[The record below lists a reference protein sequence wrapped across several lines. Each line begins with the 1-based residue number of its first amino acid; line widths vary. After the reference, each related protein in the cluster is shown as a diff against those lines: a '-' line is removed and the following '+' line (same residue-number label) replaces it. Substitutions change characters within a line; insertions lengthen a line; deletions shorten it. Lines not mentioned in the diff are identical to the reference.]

1 MLKQQSSAAIV
12 LFTATLVIGLAQAAP
27 YYQNNT
33 LAPYVQDNTGYTPSM
48 QGNTGYAPTM
58 QGNTGY
64 APTMQGNTGY
74 TPAMQGNT
82 GYTPAM
88 QGNTG
93 YAPAM
98 QPPAAYPSTGMG
110 NTPSMQYQPSPVF
123 QQGMM
128 QNQPQ
133 NYNINPIYVVR
144 ALPMNNT
151 VKLGGTVI
159 PFKDVTL
166 SAQIPGR
173 IEFIAG
179 SEGDFLEKGQ
189 VLVTIDDDD
198 LIAQR
203 RAALAELT
211 NAQAA
216 IRNAQVQYSRELIS
230 PQSRNINRSPG
241 MGMPSMFDQFFTRGM
256 GDTMGMGNSGMD
268 RHADL
273 YSRGTAVNTAQSRML
288 RARSKLEEVD
298 AKIRDSRS
306 VAPFS
311 GLIVK
316 KLVEVG
322 DTVQPGQPL
331 LNFADTKALQ
341 LQVDVPARLMPGIQP
356 GMIVDA
362 KLDVGNKHIKAKV
375 AQIFPMAD
383 VQRHTVTVKFDLPE
397 GVPGGPGMY
406 AEVIVPNISAPS
418 RNVII
423 VPATAVRQRGSLYV
437 VYRLN
442 DKNEPVIRY
451 VRLGEKINEN
461 MVTVLSGLQNN
472 DSILVNPM
480 ANINRGLSPVS
491 SGQNPVQ
498 R

>member
-1 MLKQQSSAAIV
+1 MMNVPQQNFS
-12 LFTATLVIGLAQAAP
+12 
-27 YYQNNT
+27 NN
-33 LAPYVQDNTGYTPSM
+33 
-48 QGNTGYAPTM
+48 
-58 QGNTGY
+58 
-64 APTMQGNTGY
+64 
-74 TPAMQGNT
+74 
-82 GYTPAM
+82 
-88 QGNTG
+88 
-93 YAPAM
+93 
-98 QPPAAYPSTGMG
+98 
-110 NTPSMQYQPSPVF
+110 PV
-123 QQGMM
+123 
-128 QNQPQ
+128 
-133 NYNINPIYVVR
+133 YVVR
-144 ALPMNNT
+144 ALPMNST

-198 LIAQR
+198 LLAMR
-203 RAALAELT
+203 RAAVAELT
-211 NAQAA
+211 NAEAA

-230 PQSRNINRSPG
+230 PQSRNLNRSPG
-241 MGMPSMFDQFFTRGM
+241 MGLPSMFDQFFTRGM
-256 GDTMGMGNSGMD
+256 GNQMGMGNPGMD

-273 YSRGTAVNTAQSRML
+273 YSRGTAVNTAQSRLL
-288 RARSKLEEVD
+288 RARSKLDEVD

-341 LQVDVPARLMPGIQP
+341 LQVDIPARLMPGIQP

-362 KLDVGNKHIKAKV
+362 RLDVGNKYVKAKV

-418 RNVII
+418 RNVILI
-423 VPATAVRQRGSLYV
+423 PSSAVRQRGSLYV

-442 DKNEPVIRY
+442 EKNEPAIRY
-451 VRLGEKINEN
+451 VRLGEKINDN

-472 DSILVNPM
+472 DSILVNPVG
-480 ANINRGLSPVS
+480 NINQDLSQDS
-491 SGQNPVQ
+491 SRQNPVQ

>member
-1 MLKQQSSAAIV
+1 MLKKLLSSGVVLLIAIS
-12 LFTATLVIGLAQAAP
+12 VIGNVQAAPP
-27 YYQNNT
+27 YYQNRAQ
-33 LAPYVQDNTGYTPSM
+33 APYT
-48 QGNTGYAPTM
+48 QGNTG
-58 QGNTGY
+58 
-64 APTMQGNTGY
+64 
-74 TPAMQGNT
+74 
-82 GYTPAM
+82 
-88 QGNTG
+88 
-93 YAPAM
+93 
-98 QPPAAYPSTGMG
+98 YPSTGMG
-110 NTPSMQYQPSPVF
+110 STPLAPYQSAPAYQQGVQPSTGYPSTDMGSAQSMSYQSAPVF

-128 QNQPQ
+128 HTPQ
-133 NYNINPIYVVR
+133 QHYSNNPVYVVR
-144 ALPMNNT
+144 ARPMSST

-179 SEGDFLEKGQ
+179 AEGDYLEHGQ
-189 VLVTIDDDD
+189 ILVAIDDDD
-198 LIAQR
+198 LLAQR
-203 RAALAELT
+203 RAAVAELG
-211 NAQAA
+211 NAESA

-241 MGMPSMFDQFFTRGM
+241 MGMPSMFDQFFTRGLGNAM
-256 GDTMGMGNSGMD
+256 GYGSPGMD

-273 YSRGTAVNTAQSRML
+273 YSRGTAVNQAQARLL
-288 RARSKLEEVD
+288 RTRSKLEEVD
-298 AKIRDSRS
+298 AKLRDTRAI
-306 VAPFS
+306 APFS
-311 GLIVK
+311 GLIVG

-331 LNFADTKALQ
+331 LKFADTKALQ
-341 LQVDVPARLMPGIQP
+341 LQVDIPARLMPGIQP

-362 KLDVGNKHIKAKV
+362 KLDVGDKHIKAKV

-383 VQRHTVTVKFDLPE
+383 IQRHTVTVKFDLPE

-406 AEVIVPNISAPS
+406 AEVVIPNVSVPS

-423 VPATAVRQRGSLYV
+423 IPATAVRQRGSLFV

-442 DKNEPVIRY
+442 DKNKPAIRY

-472 DSILVNPM
+472 DNILVNPTGKTNQDRPP
-480 ANINRGLSPVS
+480 AS
-491 SGQNPVQ
+491 SGQNPVK

>member
-1 MLKQQSSAAIV
+1 MLIKTLSTAV
-12 LFTATLVIGLAQAAP
+12 TLFTTMLVTTVAQAAP
-27 YYQNNT
+27 NYQDSR
-33 LAPYVQDNTGYTPSM
+33 QIYT
-48 QGNTGYAPTM
+48 QGNTGYPVVA
-58 QGNTGY
+58 
-64 APTMQGNTGY
+64 
-74 TPAMQGNT
+74 
-82 GYTPAM
+82 
-88 QGNTG
+88 
-93 YAPAM
+93 
-98 QPPAAYPSTGMG
+98 QPPAGYPPAGMG
-110 NTPSMQYQPSPVF
+110 SAPLMPYQPAPVF

-128 QNQPQ
+128 HQPQ
-133 NYNINPIYVVR
+133 QGYGNNPNSPANPVFIVR
-144 ALPMNNT
+144 ALPMSST

-179 SEGDFLEKGQ
+179 SEGDYHEEGE
-189 VLVTIDDDD
+189 VLVSIDDDD
-198 LIAQR
+198 LLAAR
-203 RAALAELT
+203 RAAVAELS
-211 NAQAA
+211 NAESA

-256 GDTMGMGNSGMD
+256 GNQMGYGNPGMD

-298 AKIRDSRS
+298 AKLRDTRAI
-306 VAPFS
+306 APFS

-322 DTVQPGQPL
+322 DTVQPGQQL
-331 LNFADTKALQ
+331 LKFADTQALQ
-341 LQVDVPARLMPGIQP
+341 LQVDIPARLMPGIQP

-362 KLDVGNKHIKAKV
+362 KLDVGDKHIKAKV

-383 VQRHTVTVKFDLPE
+383 VQRHTVTVKFDLPK

-406 AEVIVPNISAPS
+406 AEVKIPNVSAPS

-423 VPATAVRQRGSLYV
+423 IPSSAVRQRGSLFV

-442 DKNEPVIRY
+442 EQNKPNIRY
-451 VRLGEKINEN
+451 VRLGEKISGN
-461 MVTVLSGLQNN
+461 MVTVLSGLHNN
-472 DSILVNPM
+472 DSILVNP
-480 ANINRGLSPVS
+480 ASNIKQGRNPGS
-491 SGQNPVQ
+491 STQDPAK

>member
-1 MLKQQSSAAIV
+1 MLKITLSSGIV
-12 LFTATLVIGLAQAAP
+12 VFTTIFVFGQTSAAP
-27 YYQNNT
+27 YNQNNT
-33 LAPYVQDNTGYTPSM
+33 LAPYTQSNNPHYGST
-48 QGNTGYAPTM
+48 Q
-58 QGNTGY
+58 
-64 APTMQGNTGY
+64 
-74 TPAMQGNT
+74 
-82 GYTPAM
+82 
-88 QGNTG
+88 
-93 YAPAM
+93 
-98 QPPAAYPSTGMG
+98 QPPPGYPAARMG
-110 NTPSMQYQPSPVF
+110 NPSLMPYRQAPVF

-128 QNQPQ
+128 QNQQQ
-133 NYNINPIYVVR
+133 NYSSNPIYVVR
-144 ALPMNNT
+144 ALPMSST

-179 SEGDFLEKGQ
+179 SEGDYLEQGQ
-189 VLVTIDDDD
+189 VLVSIDDDE
-198 LIAQR
+198 LLASR
-203 RAALAELT
+203 RAAIAELS
-211 NAQAA
+211 NADSA

-256 GDTMGMGNSGMD
+256 GETMGYGNPGMD

-273 YSRGTAVNTAQSRML
+273 YSRGTAISQAQARQL
-288 RARSKLEEVD
+288 RARSNLEEVD
-298 AKIRDSRS
+298 AKLRDTRAI
-306 VAPFS
+306 APFS

-362 KLDVGNKHIKAKV
+362 RLDVGNKHIKAKV

-383 VQRHTVTVKFDLPE
+383 VQRHTVTVKFDLPD

-406 AEVIVPNISAPS
+406 AEVIIPNVNAPS

-423 VPATAVRQRGSLYV
+423 IPATAVRQRGSLYV

-442 DKNEPVIRY
+442 DKNQAHIRY

-472 DSILVNPM
+472 DSILVNPA
-480 ANINRGLSPVS
+480 ANINQGKTPDSF
-491 SGQNPVQ
+491 GQNPVKK
-498 R
+498 